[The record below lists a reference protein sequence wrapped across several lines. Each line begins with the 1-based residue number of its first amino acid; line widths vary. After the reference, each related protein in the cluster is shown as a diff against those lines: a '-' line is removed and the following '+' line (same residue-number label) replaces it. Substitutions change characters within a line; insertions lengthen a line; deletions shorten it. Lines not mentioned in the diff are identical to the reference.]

1 MPLATEARKPAFVG
15 FICHGERSV
24 ACFMQIILLHSIHS
38 WPPPLEKREKS
49 FLRLE
54 LGRRTI
60 SLSLSLSLS
69 PSLYFFSISSRE
81 KIERGAME
89 EEDSSHSSTIE
100 EELHDSE
107 PLAATSRIRD
117 QNTGD
122 VVDAAEDDDERNGDR
137 AELPDDSESDWTDE
151 KHSMYLQSMEDE
163 FVRSLYAMKRPQ
175 QAEAQVVA
183 EESGNA
189 SGDKAAVEP
198 MDTGGDEVVDQVM

>member
-1 MPLATEARKPAFVG
+1 MPRMSLASCKLFFFTPSIRGP
-15 FICHGERSV
+15 
-24 ACFMQIILLHSIHS
+24 LL
-38 WPPPLEKREKS
+38 LKREKKAS
-49 FLRLE
+49 FGWSSLE
-54 LGRRTI
+54 EP
-60 SLSLSLSLS
+60 SLSLS
-69 PSLYFFSISSRE
+69 PSLCLFSISSRE

-137 AELPDDSESDWTDE
+137 AELPNDSESDWTDE

-175 QAEAQVVA
+175 QAEAQNLAMRLVTKLPWSRWTR
-183 EESGNA
+183 EETKS
-189 SGDKAAVEP
+189 S
-198 MDTGGDEVVDQVM
+198 TR